1 MLWIWF
7 GGVLD
12 DFFHGVQL
20 LFQHHCQVNTRNIVY
35 GASIYNSVD
44 SAPDSDI
51 IFQAIE
57 DNRVRIKELP
67 GKR

>member
-1 MLWIWF
+1 MLGIWF
-7 GGVLD
+7 GGMLD
-12 DFFHGVQL
+12 DFFHELKL
-20 LFQHHCQVNTRNIVY
+20 LFQHHCQVFTCNIVY

-44 SAPDSDI
+44 CSPDSDI

-57 DNRVRIKELP
+57 DNRVRIKESP